1 MTVTI
6 STKGQLVIP
15 AVIRKR
21 YKLTPRSRVEVL
33 DTGHSILIMPLPK
46 GDSFLASRGLLK
58 GKLTTAAFL
67 KMRREEKVRETRKFS

>member
-6 STKGQLVIP
+6 SVKGQLVIP
-15 AVIRKR
+15 AAIRKR
-21 YKLTPRSRVEVL
+21 YQLTARSRVEVL

-58 GKLTTAAFL
+58 GKLTTKDLL
-67 KMRREEKVRETRKFS
+67 KVRREEKSREARKFN